1 MQNSLTNLSDELA
14 GAVERTGASVVAVY
28 GGGRMPASGVH
39 WKPGLIVT
47 ADHSLRRDEEIRV
60 GLSSGRAIDAQLA
73 GRDPGTDLAV
83 LKIDANAL
91 PALGDGRAANPRTGE
106 IVLAVGRHREIGVCA
121 AMGVLSVIG
130 PAYQTWRGGKL
141 DAFLRLD
148 LELYPGC
155 SGALVVDSR
164 ANAVGI
170 ATSLHSR
177 FAPVAIP
184 AQTVDRVAAE
194 IARRGYVARG
204 YLGVGM
210 QPVALADGGGLI
222 VVSVE
227 KNSPAAQAGFVIGD
241 ILLAL
246 DQKAVRDTREVQVFL
261 SGDSIGRT
269 VRATILRGG
278 ERKEVDLTVGERSK

>member
-1 MQNSLTNLSDELA
+1 MHNSLTSLSDELA
-14 GAVERTGASVVAVY
+14 AVVERTGASVAAVY

-39 WKPGLIVT
+39 WKPGLLVT
-47 ADHSLRRDEEIRV
+47 AAHSLRRDEEIRV
-60 GLSSGRAIDAQLA
+60 GLANGGAIASQLL

-83 LKIDANAL
+83 LKIDPDAL
-91 PALGDGRAANPRTGE
+91 PALSAARASSPRTGE
-106 IVLAVGRHREIGVCA
+106 IVLAVGRHRDIGVCA

-164 ANAVGI
+164 SNALGI
-170 ATSLHSR
+170 ATPIHSR

-194 IARRGYVARG
+194 IARRGYVAHG

-210 QPVALADGGGLI
+210 QPVALPDGGGLI
-222 VVSVE
+222 VISVE

-241 ILLAL
+241 ILIAL
-246 DQKAVRDTREVQVFL
+246 DQKPVRDTRDVQMFL
-261 SGDSIGRT
+261 TPDNIGRT
-269 VRATILRGG
+269 VRASLLRGG
-278 ERKEVDLTVGERSK
+278 ERKELDLSVGERNQ